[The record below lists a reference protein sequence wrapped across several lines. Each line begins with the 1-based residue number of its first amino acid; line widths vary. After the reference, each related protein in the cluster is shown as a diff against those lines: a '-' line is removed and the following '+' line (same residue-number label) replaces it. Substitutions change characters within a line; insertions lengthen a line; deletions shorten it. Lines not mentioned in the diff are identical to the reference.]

1 MDCVAKGWTA
11 LQKDGLRCT
20 RHSATAHTR
29 RYGARRGH
37 ERQRA
42 RPCNGTFTLLQP
54 NSHPS
59 RAAAH
64 RREMPQRAVPSAT
77 NGARKHSASGGR
89 CPGTSTMGG
98 RNTADV
104 VCHCRHREGGR
115 AGRPLSHVRCR
126 IVAARAS
133 CRYCRYSRP
142 APAAAAVPSLAAAT
156 PARLACSRV
165 PQNRVDRRTGPPHE
179 RRRTSAR
186 WLRLAQAIADSR
198 FASALLACTM
208 ASIWTEGAK
217 SFALFCSGRRLR
229 RGGWKVGHRSG
240 RCDWAVSS
248 GSALGQ
254 TLKTDT
260 FAKPTSANVATACR
274 LIDES
279 VTCEDAWARGMAHS
293 TPATVRPGRNR

>member
-1 MDCVAKGWTA
+1 MRCVAIGWTA

-42 RPCNGTFTLLQP
+42 RPCNGTFTLLRP

-229 RGGWKVGHRSG
+229 RGGWKVGHLAVGAIGQCLAG
-240 RCDWAVSS
+240 R
-248 GSALGQ
+248 
-254 TLKTDT
+254 
-260 FAKPTSANVATACR
+260 
-274 LIDES
+274 
-279 VTCEDAWARGMAHS
+279 H
-293 TPATVRPGRNR
+293 